1 MPDSRTVPR
10 AEAPGPGT
18 EADPKVLHL
27 YDAAD
32 VGRTLVKYGRKYGH
46 PWRQFNRTPPADSG
60 VPVGAAG
67 KTRGLLAGLSWQAG
81 RAAGILRADLLHVH
95 SGSRIGVVRSR
106 PYKPFVLHFHG
117 TDIRTQYYDP
127 ARRPAIQWGADNAA
141 AVLYSTPDLAEH
153 AQAAHPGSRYLPN
166 PVDVEE
172 LPDWAPVDRPR
183 VIFASRWDGSK
194 GGQAQLELARS
205 LLAAVG
211 PGTEVM
217 GLDWGAEAGRAAALG
232 VQLMPKMAKPDY
244 LRWLAGAHA
253 VVGQS
258 AGILAMSELQA
269 IAIGAPVVMQLGAGY
284 YPTPSPVL
292 QADTIDGLAAQVLA
306 ALADPPAVS
315 RALDGRGWIN
325 TNHSPEQS
333 VRQLVGVYREVM
345 AGR

>member
-1 MPDSRTVPR
+1 VPGSRTVSRAAVPGSGPEAEPR
-10 AEAPGPGT
+10 
-18 EADPKVLHL
+18 VLHL

-32 VGRTLVKYGRKYGH
+32 VGRTLVKYGRKDGH
-46 PWRQFNRTPPADSG
+46 PWRQFDRTPPADSG
-60 VPVGAAG
+60 VPVGAAA
-67 KTRGLLAGLSWQAG
+67 KSRRLLAGLSWQAG

-127 ARRPAIQWGADNAA
+127 ARRPAIQWGAEHAA

-153 AQAAHPGSRYLPN
+153 AQTAHPGARYLPN

-172 LPDWAPVDRPR
+172 LPDWAPTDRPR
-183 VIFASRWDGSK
+183 VVFASRWDGSK
-194 GGQAQLELARS
+194 GGQAQLELARL
-205 LLAAVG
+205 LLAAVV

-217 GLDWGAEAGRAAALG
+217 GLDWGAEADHAAAMG

-269 IAIGAPVVMQLGAGY
+269 VAIGAPVVMQLGAGY
-284 YPTPSPVL
+284 YPGPSPVL
-292 QADTIDGLAAQVLA
+292 QADTIDGLAAQVLT

-315 RALDGRGWIN
+315 RVLDGRGWIN
-325 TNHSPEQS
+325 SNHSPEQS
-333 VRQLVGVYREVM
+333 VRQLAEVYRGVS